1 MNYLIIGAGN
11 AGRPVARLL
20 NYKNHQVTVTDPKEL
35 SEFKED
41 VQKILLQM
49 YTVVEYFEGISDTEL
64 YTGGQ
69 YGAIDFIIRSA
80 KVN

>member
-1 MNYLIIGAGN
+1 MDQDSF
-11 AGRPVARLL
+11 VC
-20 NYKNHQVTVTDPKEL
+20 T
-35 SEFKED
+35 
-41 VQKILLQM
+41 QM

-80 KVN
+80 KDN